1 MRDVLIIGGG
11 PGGLEAA
18 RLLSGDGFDVALFE
32 EHATSGDPVHCTG
45 VLAVEAF
52 DELALPR
59 HVILN
64 PLRTARFFAPSG
76 ESVEYTTRQVE
87 AVAVDRLGLDRG
99 LVDRAK
105 SAGAA
110 LFYGRRVASL
120 DVEDRHVTVTLSD
133 GSEVRGRCCVLA
145 CGAQY
150 AFQRRLGMGLPS
162 VFLQS
167 AQLELPASWLGDVEV
182 RFGRDVAP
190 GGFAWTV
197 PVKRPS
203 GPHARVG
210 LMCDRSAARYFTRL
224 TAQVASRWGLEIE
237 NGAEALTPRQKML
250 PLAPIARSYANRVV
264 AIGDAAG
271 LVKATT
277 GGGIYY
283 SLLSARMASEVLAGA
298 LRADQLHASALQP
311 YERAW
316 RRRLG
321 PELDAQLRLRLLS
334 QRLSDRDIDAFF
346 DLARTD
352 GVMPIVRKTARFNQ
366 HRDLIVSLLRHPP
379 ARQVLLRRL
388 SGNRRPQSS
397 ALTTADTS
405 S

>member
-18 RLLSGDGFDVALFE
+18 RLLAGDGFDVALFE

-45 VLAVEAF
+45 VVAAEAF
-52 DELALPR
+52 DELSLPR
-59 HVILN
+59 HIILN

-76 ESVEYTTRQVE
+76 DSVEYTTPEIE
-87 AVAVDRLGLDRG
+87 AVAVDRLALDRT
-99 LVDRAK
+99 LVETATA
-105 SAGAA
+105 SGAT
-110 LFYGRRVASL
+110 LMYGRRVASV
-120 DVEDRHVTVTLSD
+120 DVNDRGVRVTLSD
-133 GSEVRGRCCVLA
+133 GAAVDGRACVLA

-150 AFQRRLGMGLPS
+150 SIQRRLGMGMPA

-167 AQLELPASWLGDVEV
+167 AQMELPAARLGDVEV
-182 RFGRDVAP
+182 RFGRHVAP

-197 PVKRPS
+197 PVMRPA

-210 LMCDRSAARYFTRL
+210 LMCDRSAGHYFRRL
-224 TAQVASRWGLEIE
+224 ASTVGARWGLDAPD
-237 NGAEALTPRQKML
+237 AEQLMPRQKVL
-250 PLAPIARSYANRVV
+250 PLAPISRTYSHRVV
-264 AIGDAAG
+264 AVGDAAG

-283 SLLSARMASEVLAGA
+283 SLLSARMAGEVLGRS
-298 LRADQLHASALQP
+298 LRADRLQASDLQP
-311 YERAW
+311 YEAAW
-316 RRRLG
+316 KRRLG
-321 PELDAQLRLRLLS
+321 EELKAQLRLRLLS
-334 QRLSDRDIDAFF
+334 QRLGDHDIDAFF

-379 ARQVLLRRL
+379 ARRVLLRRL
-388 SGNRRPQSS
+388 SGHRSPQPN